1 MHQIDLIIK
10 LITLSRELLP
20 SADITENVLQSHV
33 NISAKIVDFLLFELS
48 NEFRV
53 TYVKNKIDKNKL
65 AQE

>member
-1 MHQIDLIIK
+1 M
-10 LITLSRELLP
+10 P
-20 SADITENVLQSHV
+20 SADITENVLQSPV

-48 NEFRV
+48 NKFRV